1 MACPRYL
8 RRVSRRVRLYTTHTS
23 ALLTLSTE
31 CDVLEG
37 PPDSIILNLTQH
49 YVFKGSKTPE
59 KEVNSKVTL
68 KLQNGMIEHHEE
80 EWDHKENKD
89 GSHGF
94 MGKLQELRKKADA
107 KMVEMS
113 VSSDPKKV

>member
-1 MACPRYL
+1 
-8 RRVSRRVRLYTTHTS
+8 
-23 ALLTLSTE
+23 LTWNTE

-59 KEVNSKVTL
+59 KDVNSKITL

-89 GSHGF
+89 GNNGF

-107 KMVEMS
+107 KLVEMG